1 MIGVDHIVLDN
12 YLSIAFLLFALCI
25 LLGILIYK
33 TIHNEDDELNTI
45 INEELKDLPNST
57 LKEYMHNYEENISY
71 GAPMNRYNYLKY
83 LACKKLINTR
93 LKH

>member
-1 MIGVDHIVLDN
+1 MIGDDYIVLDN

-25 LLGILIYK
+25 LLGILFYK
-33 TIHNEDDELNTI
+33 TIHNEDDELNII

-57 LKEYMHNYEENISY
+57 LKEYMHNYEKNMSY
-71 GAPMNRYNYLKY
+71 GAPMSRYNYLKY
-83 LACKKLINTR
+83 LACKKLINKR

>member
-57 LKEYMHNYEENISY
+57 LKEYMHNYEKNISC

-83 LACKKLINTR
+83 LACKKLINKR